1 MSQINN
7 GRGYLDGEDDVLDR
21 FPGDCVPLFVLLKP
35 HTIVWDAT
43 CKGTKMRYIAPSVSS
58 ESSSDKHVMVDAKAT
73 RKTIYRLAC
82 RHTLKQTA
90 ATTKP
95 GSLE

>member
-1 MSQINN
+1 MSQVIN
-7 GRGYLDGEDDVLDR
+7 GHGYLDGEDDVLDC
-21 FPGDCVPLFVLLKP
+21 FLGDCVPLFVLLKP
-35 HTIVWDAT
+35 HTVGWDAT
-43 CKGTKMRYIAPSVSS
+43 CKGTKMRYIAPPVLG

-73 RKTIYRLAC
+73 RKTICRLAC